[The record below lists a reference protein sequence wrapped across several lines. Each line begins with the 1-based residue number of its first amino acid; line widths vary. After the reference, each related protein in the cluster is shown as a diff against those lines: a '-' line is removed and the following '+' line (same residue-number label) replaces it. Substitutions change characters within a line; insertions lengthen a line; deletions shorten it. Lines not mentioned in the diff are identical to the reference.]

1 MEVILQVV
9 LKFIKFS
16 LWAESIYFQLKTL
29 SGFLKALIISLN
41 CELFSLDCGVKCG
54 TDNFIPTHL
63 KVDTEVNFTARRLPS
78 GFVENRRY
86 QAKAVWLGLE
96 THPKFIIP
104 PAASK
109 LDEYLEDY
117 LLESGQSL
125 PKSKSSSPEPFRN
138 KLDNSKN
145 SSGNVKLIC
154 SRWDK

>member
-1 MEVILQVV
+1 MKLILQVV
-9 LKFIKFS
+9 LNFLKFS
-16 LWAESIYFQLKTL
+16 LR
-29 SGFLKALIISLN
+29 ISHN
-41 CELFSLDCGVKCG
+41 CELLPLDCGVKCG

-145 SSGNVKLIC
+145 SSGKMKL
-154 SRWDK
+154 R